1 MDSFSYWFLIV
12 DGQVFF
18 HDLYFIVLVKRYSL
32 NKAKAFQVDFAIGME
47 NYLALLR
54 GSLYWR
60 EPNIQPLIHQS
71 WVVALFKK
79 HTLYKA
85 KDFHLAWVISSIEG
99 QPLLEGN
106 PASAFS
112 SACPGPWKEKKGS
125 ICGRCSAGLATG
137 AGELYSG
144 VGIN

>member
-1 MDSFSYWFLIV
+1 VGSFSYWFLIV

-18 HDLYFIVLVKRYSL
+18 HDLYFIVFVKRYSL

-99 QPLLEGN
+99 QPLLEGTQHQHSAQHAQDHGKKRKE
-106 PASAFS
+106 ASVVDAVED
-112 SACPGPWKEKKGS
+112 WLL
-125 ICGRCSAGLATG
+125 GLVG
-137 AGELYSG
+137 LYSG